1 MSSEFEIP
9 NKDIIGAKG
18 KELSGKLILL
28 GITGSPAVVESV
40 EVARELMRHGAEV
53 IAVMTPSS
61 MKLIHPNLLEWAT
74 GNAPVTRLT
83 GRIEHI
89 LYTHSTGRRADLLL
103 IAPCTGNTI
112 GKIVSGID
120 DTPVTSTA
128 NAAIGEGIP
137 IILAPAMHDSMWK
150 NPFVGA
156 NLKKLHVAKI
166 ELVEPRLEEGKAKI
180 ASVERIVEAVLRQ
193 LSKKD
198 LKGKS
203 ILITAGPTV
212 EYIDPIRL
220 ISNKSSGRMGV
231 ALAKMA
237 LRRGA
242 HVTFIYGPG
251 QAMPPYEAKVLSV
264 ETTEEMLKVVTHELS
279 AHRYAVTI
287 LSAAVSDFAPTEKYG
302 NKIPS
307 KTTKLLKMSLKP
319 TPKILDR
326 VKSLSKQ
333 TFLIAFKA
341 EYSVSEDRLIERGF
355 RRLHESDADLIVV
368 NDVAMNGAGFGAET
382 NEVLIVDKKRRVT
395 KIGLA
400 SKDEVADRILD
411 EAVSQMGE
419 RQPTQEKKGEGRL
432 AVSKDSRYN
441 Q

>member
-1 MSSEFEIP
+1 MSGEFEIP

-18 KELSGKLILL
+18 KELAGKLVLL

-74 GNAPVTRLT
+74 GNAPITKLT

-128 NAAIGEGIP
+128 TAAIGEGIP

-150 NPFVGA
+150 NPFVVA
-156 NLKKLHVAKI
+156 NLKKLHAAKI

-180 ASVERIVEAVLRQ
+180 ASVESIVEAVLRR

-203 ILITAGPTV
+203 VLITAGPTV

-242 HVTFIYGPG
+242 RVTFIYGPG
-251 QAMPPYEAKVLSV
+251 QAMPPYGAKVLSV
-264 ETTEEMLKVVTHELS
+264 ETTQEMLKAVTDELS
-279 AHRYAVTI
+279 AHSYDVTI
-287 LSAAVSDFAPTEKYG
+287 LSAAASDFAPTEKYE

-307 KTTKLLKMSLKP
+307 KTTKLLKISLKS

-326 VKSLSKQ
+326 VRSLSKQ

-341 EYSVSEDRLIERGF
+341 EYSLGEDRLVERGF

-368 NDVAMNGAGFGAET
+368 NDVAVNGAGFGVGT
-382 NEVLIVDKKRRVT
+382 NEVLIVDKKRRVV
-395 KIGLA
+395 KIGLS
-400 SKDEVADRILD
+400 SKEEVADKILD
-411 EAVSQMGE
+411 QAVSHMRKQE
-419 RQPTQEKKGEGRL
+419 STQTKRWK
-432 AVSKDSRYN
+432 VTSRN
-441 Q
+441 ITEQSS